1 MSACDAFRGLLSAHL
16 DGALE
21 PADRL
26 RLEAHLEGCA
36 ACRRDLED
44 LRATVEGI
52 RSLEP
57 VEPPPWLEERILER
71 IRSRPRPLAARITA
85 LARRPSLQAAC
96 VLLVCTAGYLALRIS
111 GTLRGPE
118 LPPAPGPGPAAPQAA
133 PAPSAE
139 PPPSA
144 PGAARPQA
152 QPPRPRLGSG
162 SSGFAP
168 PPPAPEAPGAAL
180 QEAAPRLRD
189 LQRPSVA
196 GDLATSGA
204 SGPTASGDQN
214 AAPSVRALAAPSRAA
229 APETARKAAPN
240 AETLVF
246 RLAPRDPEGVLVR
259 VEALCRRAGAR
270 FQAPDPGASA
280 LAARVAARNLRG
292 LLESLEALGTLE
304 GPRPDPAALGE
315 GDVAV
320 LITW

>member
-1 MSACDAFRGLLSAHL
+1 MNACVAFRGLLSAHL

-26 RLEAHLEGCA
+26 RLEAHLEGCS

-111 GTLRGPE
+111 GTFRGPE
-118 LPPAPGPGPAAPQAA
+118 FPPAPQAA

-144 PGAARPQA
+144 PGAVRPEARPS
-152 QPPRPRLGSG
+152 RPRQGSG

-189 LQRPSVA
+189 PQRPSAA

-204 SGPTASGDQN
+204 SGSPARGDQT
-214 AAPSVRALAAPSRAA
+214 AAPSAITLAAPARAA
-229 APETARKAAPN
+229 APETVRKAAPS
-240 AETLVF
+240 AEILVF

-280 LAARVAARNLRG
+280 LAAQVEARNLRG

-304 GPRPDPAALGE
+304 GPRPDPATLGE
-315 GDVAV
+315 GDVPV